1 MESIDSV
8 EEKEYVIRVEG
19 TAYRYGVGEV
29 VSPGVAFFKS
39 GDYNLSKEQLNK
51 KLTALGKVTLR

>member
-1 MESIDSV
+1 M

-51 KLTALGKVTLR
+51 KLTALGKVTWR